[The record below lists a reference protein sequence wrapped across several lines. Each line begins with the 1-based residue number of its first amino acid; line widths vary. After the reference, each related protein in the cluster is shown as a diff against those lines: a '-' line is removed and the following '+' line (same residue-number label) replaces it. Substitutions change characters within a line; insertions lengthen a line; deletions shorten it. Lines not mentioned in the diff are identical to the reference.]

1 MTGELT
7 SLPPIIN
14 AQDISK
20 AFGANALFENI
31 RFTVSE
37 GERIGL
43 IGPNGSGKSTLL
55 RILAGDVSPDTGE
68 IAVRKR
74 VRLSYVEQ
82 DSTFQSGDTIRS
94 VVQSAMERAGVP
106 ESERGTRFAET
117 LGRANFED
125 LDAEATTLSG
135 GWQKRLAIVEA
146 LVQAPDIL
154 LLDEPTNHLDL
165 VGIEWLEAL
174 LVAALFAS
182 VVVSHDRYFLENV
195 ATEMAELNRTYP
207 DGLLRVMGS
216 YSHFLEKKE
225 EFLHA
230 QSKRQEAL
238 ENLVHREI
246 EWLRRGAKARTRKS
260 KARIDK
266 AGELM
271 GELADLNARRRS
283 GTALIDFSATDRK
296 TKRLI
301 ELTDV
306 SCNIADRTLFAGLN
320 CVITAGMRVGL
331 VGPNGSG
338 KTSLLRLLRGES
350 EPTSGEIRRADW
362 LRIVYFDQSRELD
375 PEVTL
380 RRALA
385 PEGDSVVYQDRL
397 IHVAAWAAKFL
408 FVGEQLNQP
417 VGRLSGGER
426 ARVLIAQLMLQAA
439 DVLLLDEPTN
449 DLDIPTLDILEES
462 LLEFRGSLVLVTHD
476 RYMLDRVSTVVLG
489 LDGQGNAGLFADY
502 SQWEAWL
509 EEMNQEAKTEAQ
521 ATSPDRQAA
530 ESARP
535 TAGKKKLSYLEA
547 REYETIEQRVADAE
561 NHLQAKR
568 EQLEN
573 PEIVSDGPRLMT
585 AHAEMEEAQEK
596 VDTLYARWAEL
607 EKKKN

>member
-1 MTGELT
+1 
-7 SLPPIIN
+7 LPPIIN

-20 AFGANALFENI
+20 AYGANPLFQNVS
-31 RFTVSE
+31 FTVSE
-37 GERIGL
+37 GDRIGL

-55 RILAGDVSPDTGE
+55 RILAGDVNPDAGE
-68 IAVRKR
+68 IATRKR
-74 VRLSYVEQ
+74 IRLSYVEQ
-82 DSTFQSGDTIRS
+82 DSKFTPGATVRS
-94 VVQSAMERAGVP
+94 VAQSAMQRAAVP
-106 ESERGTRFAET
+106 ESDRGTRFAET
-117 LGRANFED
+117 LGRAGFED
-125 LDAEATTLSG
+125 LEAEASTLSG

-146 LVQAPDIL
+146 LVQGPDIL

-165 VGIEWLEAL
+165 AGIEWLEGL
-174 LVAALFAS
+174 LAATAFAC

-207 DGLLRVMGS
+207 DGLLRVSGS
-216 YSHFLEKKE
+216 YTRFLEKKE

-271 GELADLNARRRS
+271 GELADLNTRSRS
-283 GTALIDFSATDRK
+283 GTAQIDFSATDRK

-301 ELTDV
+301 ELENV
-306 SCNIADRTLFAGLN
+306 SREMGDRMLFAGLN

-338 KTSLLRLLRGES
+338 KTSLLRLLRGETA
-350 EPTSGEIRRADW
+350 PTSGEIHRADW

-375 PEVTL
+375 PDVTL

-385 PEGDSVVYQDRL
+385 PEGDSVVYQDHL

-408 FVGEQLNQP
+408 FAGEQLNQP

-426 ARVLIAQLMLQAA
+426 ARVLIAQLMLQPA

-489 LDGQGNAGLFADY
+489 LDGEGNAGLFADY
-502 SQWEAWL
+502 SQWEVWL
-509 EEMNQEAKTEAQ
+509 EERKQVARSDARSSDR
-521 ATSPDRQAA
+521 ATAPA
-530 ESARP
+530 ESARQS
-535 TAGKKKLSYLEA
+535 AGKKKLSYLEA
-547 REYETIEQRVADAE
+547 REYDAIEQLVADAE
-561 NHLQAKR
+561 QILQAKR
-568 EQLEN
+568 AQLED
-573 PEIVSDGPRLMT
+573 PEIVSDGPRLVA
-585 AHAEMEEAQEK
+585 AHAEMEDAQDK
-596 VDTLYARWAEL
+596 VDALYARWAEL

>member
-1 MTGELT
+1 
-7 SLPPIIN
+7 LPPIIN

-20 AFGANALFENI
+20 AFGANPLFQNI

-37 GERIGL
+37 GDRIGL

-55 RILAGDVSPDTGE
+55 RILAGDVNPDSGE
-68 IAVRKR
+68 VAVRKR
-74 VRLSYVEQ
+74 MRLSYVEQ
-82 DSTFQSGDTIRS
+82 DSKFQSGDTIRS
-94 VVQSAMERAGVP
+94 IVQSAMERAGVP

-125 LDAEATTLSG
+125 LDAEAVTLSG

-165 VGIEWLEAL
+165 AGIEWLEGL
-174 LVAALFAS
+174 LVAAPFAC

-207 DGLLRVMGS
+207 DGLLRVAGS

-306 SCNIADRTLFAGLN
+306 SFDIADRTLFAGLN

-350 EPTSGEIRRADW
+350 TPTSGEIRRADW

-397 IHVAAWAAKFL
+397 THVAAWAAKFL
-408 FVGEQLNQP
+408 FAGEQLNQP

-426 ARVLIAQLMLQAA
+426 ARVLIAQLMLQPA

-489 LDGQGNAGLFADY
+489 LDGQGSAGLFADY

-509 EEMNQEAKTEAQ
+509 EEMNQGTKDAVRP
-521 ATSPDRQAA
+521 TSRDRQAA
-530 ESARP
+530 ESARQAP
-535 TAGKKKLSYLEA
+535 GKKKLSYLEA
-547 REYETIEQRVADAE
+547 REYETIERRVAEAE
-561 NHLQAKR
+561 NVLQATR
-568 EQLEN
+568 EQLES
-573 PEIVSDGPRLMT
+573 PEIVSDGPRLM
-585 AHAEMEEAQEK
+585 AANAEMEEAQEK